1 MFTILGDPYPNIEL
15 FMDENIHDYSNIE
28 LFMDENIH
36 DYSNTELL
44 TDGNHEFL
52 IHPPPPSS
60 RSQNKY
66 PGKIYRE

>member
-1 MFTILGDPYPNIEL
+1 MFTILGDPYP
-15 FMDENIHDYSNIE
+15 NIE

-52 IHPPPPSS
+52 IHFTPPQGIS
-60 RSQNKY
+60 
-66 PGKIYRE
+66 